1 MDVCS
6 VTMRTPDSFS
16 NHWEGQLA
24 WSQKSENFKTPRDTF
39 LKKNSLKNTLEPFQ
53 LLMDFDKTEHCGL
66 DHTLLRR
73 VPSALLQSFL
83 GVSCR
88 AKCTILLGF
97 SPRNMHNTLADTA
110 NLCQIRSLRNSHQIF
125 EGLARLNIS

>member
-39 LKKNSLKNTLEPFQ
+39 LKKIVLKTPLS
-53 LLMDFDKTEHCGL
+53 H
-66 DHTLLRR
+66 
-73 VPSALLQSFL
+73 
-83 GVSCR
+83 
-88 AKCTILLGF
+88 F
-97 SPRNMHNTLADTA
+97 SY
-110 NLCQIRSLRNSHQIF
+110 
-125 EGLARLNIS
+125 